1 MMTEKERIDTLKI
14 VTSVIARCERVQPK
28 FAPGTSQHTLLKNRI
43 QAMKV
48 AEALLTGRD
57 AESYS
62 AQDLSAA
69 LEPLASVIRK
79 CEKAR
84 SKYET
89 DSGQYGRYGSTIRA
103 MELARTLIENELL
116 RRSL

>member
-1 MMTEKERIDTLKI
+1 MTEQERTNTLKVANSI
-14 VTSVIARCERVQPK
+14 TVRCERVQPQ
-28 FAPGTSQHTLLKNRI
+28 FASGISQHTLLKNRI
-43 QAMKV
+43 QAMKI
-48 AEALLTGRD
+48 AEALLTGHG

-79 CEKAR
+79 CKKAR
-84 SKYET
+84 SKYEPGT
-89 DSGQYGRYGSTIRA
+89 GQYRRYGGTIRA
-103 MELARTLIENELL
+103 MELAGTLIEDELG

>member
-1 MMTEKERIDTLKI
+1 MTGQERIGALKI
-14 VTSVIARCERVQPK
+14 VTSVIVRCERVQPK

-43 QAMKV
+43 QAMKIAQV
-48 AEALLTGRD
+48 LLDGCG
-57 AESYS
+57 AAQYSIQES
-62 AQDLSAA
+62 SAA

-84 SKYET
+84 SKYELG
-89 DSGQYGRYGSTIRA
+89 SGQYGRYGGTIRA
-103 MELARTLIENELL
+103 MELSRTLIKDELS

>member
-1 MMTEKERIDTLKI
+1 MTEEERADTLKV
-14 VTSVIARCERVQPK
+14 VTSVITRCERVQPK
-28 FAPGTSQHTLLKNRI
+28 FVPGTSQHTLLKNRI
-43 QAMKV
+43 QAMKI
-48 AEALLTGRD
+48 AEVLLAGRG

-62 AQDLSAA
+62 IQDLFAA

-84 SKYET
+84 LKYET
-89 DSGQYGRYGSTIRA
+89 DSGQYGRYGGTIRA
-103 MELARTLIENELL
+103 MELSGTLIENELL

>member
-1 MMTEKERIDTLKI
+1 MTEQERADALKV
-14 VTSVIARCERVQPK
+14 VTSVITRCERVQPK
-28 FAPGTSQHTLLKNRI
+28 FVPGTPQHTLLKNRI
-43 QAMKV
+43 QAMKI
-48 AEALLTGRD
+48 AEGLFSGD
-57 AESYS
+57 SGEQYS
-62 AQDLSAA
+62 TQALSAA

-84 SKYET
+84 SKYEP

-103 MELARTLIENELL
+103 MELSRTVMEQELL

>member
-1 MMTEKERIDTLKI
+1 MTEQERIDTLKI

-28 FAPGTSQHTLLKNRI
+28 FVPGTSQHTLLKNRI
-43 QAMKV
+43 QAMKI
-48 AEALLTGRD
+48 AEAVLSGD
-57 AESYS
+57 SADSYS
-62 AQDLSAA
+62 VQELSAA

-84 SKYET
+84 SKYEPG
-89 DSGQYGRYGSTIRA
+89 SGQYGRYGGTIRA
-103 MELARTLIENELL
+103 MELAGTLIENEML